1 MGKYGIGQPVVRFE
15 DPRLLRGQGRFINDV
30 NMHGQVHAVF
40 VRSPHAHA
48 KITRID
54 TAAASRAPGVLAVYT
69 GHDVAADGL
78 GMPKANMP
86 RKRPDGKPMFAP
98 QRPPLVTDRVRYVG
112 DPVAMVVAE
121 TLAEAKDAAELVE
134 IDYEALPSVTL
145 TEDTVKP
152 GAPAVWDDCPDNV
165 SNFTERG
172 NKAAAEEAIKGA
184 AKVIKRRYVITRV
197 HAQYMEPRGTLGVY
211 DQGEDRMTLYADVQY
226 PHRVRNML
234 AQNVFKVPESK
245 MRVIAHDVG
254 GGFGTKG
261 WQYVE
266 HRLTLWAAR
275 KLLRPVKWTCERSE
289 AVMADEHGRD
299 NVGKIELALDENNK
313 IVALRLNMLANIGA
327 YVGSDRNLLSPFGQI
342 GTVLGVYA
350 IPKTY
355 INVVGVLSN
364 TNPTAPYRGAGRPEA
379 IYLIER
385 LIDDAARELGVDR
398 IELRRKN
405 MLAPSALPYQS
416 PAGPFYDCGEFEKN
430 LDMALELAD
439 VDGYAARAEESK
451 KRGKLRGL
459 GIVNAIEQAAGPAQ
473 PEYAEIRFNP
483 SGTAALLMGTKA
495 QGQGHETM
503 FKQILNE
510 RLGIDPNEVQYIDGD
525 TDRVAFG
532 MGTNG
537 SRSTVLGGS
546 AVFEAADKVIAKG
559 KLLAGHLLEAG
570 EQDIE
575 FGDGTFRV
583 KGTDKAIT
591 LKEVAKAAFNP
602 TKWPP
607 KGIGG
612 AKFEGGLYESATFK
626 AEKDT
631 FPNGCHICEVE
642 VDPETGVV
650 KLDRYAVVD
659 DVGTVMNPLGL
670 KGQIHGGVAQG
681 VGQILGEQ
689 VVWDRKS
696 GQLLTASF
704 LDYTMPRAD
713 MLCSM
718 EIKSNPV
725 PTKYNPLG
733 AKGAGEAGTVGAMPV
748 VMNAVID
755 ALAPLGVKDVAMP
768 ATAEN
773 VWRAIS
779 AASPAR

>member
-1 MGKYGIGQPVVRFE
+1 MSKYGIGQPVLRFE
-15 DPRLLRGQGRFINDV
+15 DPRLLRGQGKFINDW
-30 NMHGQVHAVF
+30 NQPGQAHMVM

-48 KITRID
+48 KIRSID
-54 TAAASRAPGVLAVYT
+54 VDAARASPGVVAVWT
-69 GHDVAADGL
+69 GADYAADGL

-98 QRPPLVTDRVRYVG
+98 QRPAIVVDRVRYVG

-121 TLAEAKDAAELVE
+121 TLAQARDAAELVE
-134 IDYEALPSVTL
+134 VDYDPLPSVTL

-152 GAPAVWDDCPDNV
+152 GAPAVWDECPDNI

-172 NKAAAEEAIKGA
+172 KKAEVEEAFKSA
-184 AKVIKRRYVITRV
+184 ARVIKRRYVITRV
-197 HAQYMEPRGTLGVY
+197 HAQYLEPRGTLGVY
-211 DQGEDRMTLYADVQY
+211 DEGEDRLILYADVQY

-245 MRVIAHDVG
+245 MRVIANDVG

-275 KLLRPVKWTCERSE
+275 KLRRPVKWTCERSE

-299 NVGKIELALDENNK
+299 NVGEIELALDQDNRFLA
-313 IVALRLNMLANIGA
+313 VRLNMLANIGA

-342 GTVLGVYA
+342 GTVVGVYA
-350 IPKTY
+350 VPKAY

-405 MLAPSALPYQS
+405 MLPESALPYQA
-416 PAGPFYDCGEFEKN
+416 PTGPFYDCGKFEQN
-430 LDMALELAD
+430 LDLALKLAD
-439 VDGYAARAEESK
+439 VAGFKARQEESK
-451 KRGKLRGL
+451 QRGRLRGL
-459 GIVNAIEQAAGPAQ
+459 GIVNAIEQAAGTAQ

-483 SGTAALLMGTKA
+483 SGTATLLMGTKA

-510 RLGIDPNEVQYIDGD
+510 RLGIDPADVQFIDGD

-546 AVFEAADKVIAKG
+546 ALFMAAGKVIEKG
-559 KLLAGHLLEAG
+559 RKLAGHLLEAG
-570 EQDIE
+570 EKDIE
-575 FGDGTFRV
+575 FADGVYRV
-583 KGTDKAIT
+583 AGTDRTIA
-591 LKEVAKAAFNP
+591 LKEVAKAAFNA
-602 TKWPP
+602 TKWP
-607 KGIGG
+607 KSG
-612 AKFEGGLYESATFK
+612 FEGGLYENATYLGT
-626 AEKDT
+626 KDT
-631 FPNGCHICEVE
+631 FPNGCHICECE
-642 VDPETGVV
+642 IDPETGDVTV
-650 KLDRYAVVD
+650 DRYFVVD
-659 DVGTVMNPLGL
+659 DVGTVINPTGL

-681 VGQILGEQ
+681 IGQILCEQ
-689 VVWDRKS
+689 VVWDRES

-704 LDYTMPRAD
+704 LDYAMPHAQ
-713 MLCSM
+713 MIPNM
-718 EIKSNPV
+718 EVKSNPV
-725 PTKYNPLG
+725 PTAHNPLG

-748 VMNAVID
+748 VMNAIVD
-755 ALAPLGVKDVAMP
+755 ALAPLGVKDVDMP
-768 ATAEN
+768 ATSMN
-773 VWRAIS
+773 VWRAIR
-779 AASPAR
+779 AADRSGGV